1 MEHAETKQTAATMV
15 YAKTIYVNVIQD
27 MTIKITQIVQVS
39 CNKSSNPKSFIHILI
54 LLTLNDFPMA
64 GRSHQLK

>member
-1 MEHAETKQTAATMV
+1 MKQTAVTMA
-15 YAKTIYVNVIQD
+15 YAKTIDVNVMKD

-39 CNKSSNPKSFIHILI
+39 CNKRSNPKSFTHILI
-54 LLTLNDFPMA
+54 LFTLNDFPMA